1 MTDDDV
7 TAQLDAITARLDDVE
22 RRLTVTDA
30 VIRAETANLDS
41 AISDVSCDWEAA
53 NERRRR
59 EIEALRT
66 TLARQ
71 EDDMRY
77 ELDRLRRELDS
88 RLRRW

>member
-1 MTDDDV
+1 MESDGEKRWHY
-7 TAQLDAITARLDDVE
+7 LDEIAARLAAFE
-22 RRLTVTDA
+22 ARL
-30 VIRAETANLDS
+30 ESL
-41 AISDVSCDWEAA
+41 SDQIGASHELWEAA

-59 EIEALRT
+59 EIETLRT